1 MLYGTPSHLNALAP
15 PVLLAKGCANVIHL
29 EKFKAESGDRWPRIC
44 EGVYAKLENLLR
56 GMLGPADFFARIEDT
71 AYLVVM
77 PTTEPEDVN
86 VTCLRVAFDLHVSFL
101 GQCGL
106 EHIEV
111 ATARANPDSDGL
123 LLEKLPDER
132 IVALA
137 EKAGIQLSA
146 PAGAEPHVLHPGN
159 PVAPERPHAPARL
172 QHYLSAPIQVELT
185 LEHHYVPIWSVQHN
199 AVTSYLCET
208 KGIYLHSRRDP
219 IPLYA
224 LAPGERLAVEM
235 SCFHASVAALE
246 DSVANGR
253 PFILAVGFSFDA
265 LGSPAG
271 RKEFLTACHS
281 LSHEMRQ
288 YLSFIISEVPLG
300 VGQTRLATTV
310 TLVKPYGRSVSA
322 TVAPQCKNLSPYQGI
337 GLTAIGYSQWE
348 FGRLGGASQYEIEML
363 SLFARRNNLLTFL
376 AHVQDTNTLK
386 HAQDA
391 GINQLCGDAVAKS
404 RDVPDGMWR
413 LTWDKLLSG
422 PGVEIWS

>member
-1 MLYGTPSHLNALAP
+1 MLYRTPSHLSALAP

-29 EKFKAESGDRWPRIC
+29 DKFKAESGARWPRIC
-44 EGVYAKLENLLR
+44 EGVYAKLEHLLR

-111 ATARANPDSDGL
+111 ATARANPESDGL

-137 EKAGIQLSA
+137 DKAGIQLSM
-146 PAGAEPHVLHPGN
+146 PATAEQRFLRSADP
-159 PVAPERPHAPARL
+159 ATPERPHAPGRVV
-172 QHYLSAPIQVELT
+172 QHLSPAIKTELT
-185 LEHHYVPIWSVQHN
+185 IEHHYVPIWSVQHG
-199 AVTSYLCET
+199 AVTTYLCET
-208 KGIYLHSRRDP
+208 KAIFVPNRRDP
-219 IPLYA
+219 IPIQA
-224 LAPGERLAVEM
+224 LTARERLAAEM
-235 SCFHASVAALE
+235 FCFHAGVAALE
-246 DSVANGR
+246 NGIANSR
-253 PFILAVGFSFDA
+253 PFILALNFSFDV

-271 RKEFLTACHS
+271 RKEFLSTCHG
-281 LSHEMRQ
+281 LSHKMRQ
-288 YLSFIISEVPLG
+288 YLAFIISEVPLG

-337 GLTAIGYSQWE
+337 GLTAVGYSQRE
-348 FGRLGGASQYEIEML
+348 FGRSGGAGQHEIEML
-363 SLFARRNNLLTFL
+363 SLFARRNNLMTFL
-376 AHVQDTNTLK
+376 TYVQNVNTLK
-386 HAQDA
+386 FAQDA
-391 GINQLCGDAVAKS
+391 GVNQLSGDAVAK
-404 RDVPDGMWR
+404 PCEIPEGMWR
-413 LTWDKLLSG
+413 LTWDKLLSE
-422 PGVEIWS
+422 PKVEIWS